1 MKRDTGHNRTEEKAN
16 TLLVV
21 LMVILII
28 AFSFLSVRAA
38 PFNVGI
44 GGLNLN
50 IDVKSLREIKTDGIV
65 IQKHDYS
72 CGSAAMATLM
82 SYLGEEV
89 DEEEVIESIL
99 RTGNLKKIAKRGGF
113 SLLDLK
119 RYAESR
125 GYNAEGYRADTLSDL
140 LRFSLGS
147 GESMLP
153 VLVPIVINNYK
164 HFVILKGI
172 RDGRVFIADPSRGN
186 TTMPVY
192 EFEKYWFKNIFLI
205 VKREGIELEEMLEE
219 KNASFVENYN
229 PSTLKSLSVPFI
241 SRDPGRF

>member
-1 MKRDTGHNRTEEKAN
+1 MRALSIDITKRIR
-16 TLLVV
+16 LVWIV
-21 LMVILII
+21 LVMVI
-28 AFSFLSVRAA
+28 AGFSFPSMAAAA
-38 PFNVGI
+38 PFSVGV
-44 GGLNLN
+44 GGLTLRM
-50 IDVKSLREIKTDGIV
+50 DVKSLREIQTDGIV

-82 SYLGEEV
+82 GYLGEEV
-89 DEEEVIESIL
+89 KEEEVIESIL
-99 RTGNLKKIAKRGGF
+99 RTGNLEKIARRGGF

-140 LRFSLGS
+140 LRLSLAS
-147 GESMLP
+147 GESMFP

-164 HFVILKGI
+164 HFVILRGM
-172 RDGRVFIADPSRGN
+172 RDGRVFLADPSRGN

-192 EFEKYWFKNIFLI
+192 EFEEYWFKNIFLI
-205 VKREGIELEEMLEE
+205 VSRTGIELEENLEDMG
-219 KNASFVENYN
+219 ASFLENYN